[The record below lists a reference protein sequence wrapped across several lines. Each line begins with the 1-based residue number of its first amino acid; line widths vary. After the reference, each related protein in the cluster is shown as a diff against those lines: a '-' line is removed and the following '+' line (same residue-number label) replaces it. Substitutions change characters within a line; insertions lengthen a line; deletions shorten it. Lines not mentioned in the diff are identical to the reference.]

1 MITIVPGPL
10 TLEAKRA
17 AIQKEVRAIFES
29 YFAKAATTR
38 VWFPARLPQR
48 NEMAK
53 YGSRVSDE
61 TRDILL
67 GFLGVESFVDDYVAQ
82 GIQVAGNS
90 ATVREIYIQW
100 GFEEKRH
107 GQTLR
112 HCLIDSGLYPQDW
125 VDRYLTECAEDQW
138 TFERQTGYEA
148 TPLLASAYAIFQE
161 RQTRKNY
168 TIMRMRL
175 WEEYGRPEDRAG
187 RRLFPA
193 IAGAIRFVETDEGAH
208 EAHFS
213 NLTSV
218 YLKYMP
224 DQTLEALMK
233 VSSHYRMP
241 IIQIPN
247 GEEFVRAVHSIGMD
261 SPRDVISQVMT
272 PALTSMGLESRLAL
286 RKAVEN
292 FKNMPE
298 GAVLQLP
305 GKPIEDLPEGTASVI
320 YEMKPTGEFVLVGAA
335 PQAEE

>member
-1 MITIVPGPL
+1 MITIVPGPF
-10 TLEAKRA
+10 TLEAKKA

-29 YFAKAATTR
+29 YFARAATTR

-82 GIQVAGNS
+82 GIQVAGSS
-90 ATVREIYIQW
+90 ATIREIYIQW
-100 GFEEKRH
+100 GFEESRH

-112 HCLIDSGLYPQDW
+112 HCLIDSGLYSQDW

-138 TFERQTGYEA
+138 TFERQTGYEG
-148 TPLLASAYAIFQE
+148 TPLLVSAYAIFQE
-161 RQTRKNY
+161 RETRRAY
-168 TIMRMRL
+168 TIIRTRL
-175 WEEYGRPEDRAG
+175 WEEYGCPTDQVG

-193 IAGAIRFVETDEGAH
+193 IAGAIRYVESDEGAH

-213 NLTSV
+213 NITSV

-224 DQTLEALMK
+224 DQALEALMK

-241 IIQIPN
+241 VLQLPN
-247 GEEFVRAVHSIGMD
+247 GEEFIRAVHGIGLD
-261 SPRDVISQVMT
+261 SPRGVLTQVVT
-272 PALTSMGLESRLAL
+272 PALASMGLESHLAL

-292 FKNMPE
+292 FKKLPE

-305 GKPIEDLPEGTASVI
+305 GKPVEDVPEGTASAI
-320 YEMKPTGEFVLVGAA
+320 YEMQPTGEFVLVEADL
-335 PQAEE
+335 QAEE